1 MCMTAVVAASWMDLC
16 RSLTDSPSRLL
27 PTKFG
32 YRMCRLQKPF
42 AAQRSMPMR
51 QNPTLLSAQRRGQ
64 YQYPKDC
71 STLLRHTAKPSPLR
85 PHCSSP
91 GLLEVTKCCRAST
104 LDRESRIRHHQY
116 LASDQI
122 RHGYNQPGIRFQR
135 ESFAAM
141 QAHFLL
147 LLVLCSY
154 SLM

>member
-1 MCMTAVVAASWMDLC
+1 MTAAVATNLKDLY

-27 PTKFG
+27 PTAFDCLT
-32 YRMCRLQKPF
+32 CRLQTLCVVQHSKPT
-42 AAQRSMPMR
+42 R
-51 QNPTLLSAQRRGQ
+51 QNPTLPLVQRRGR

-71 STLLRHTAKPSPLR
+71 STLLRHTAKPSPLQPR
-85 PHCSSP
+85 CSSL
-91 GLLEVTKCCRAST
+91 GLLEATKYCRAST